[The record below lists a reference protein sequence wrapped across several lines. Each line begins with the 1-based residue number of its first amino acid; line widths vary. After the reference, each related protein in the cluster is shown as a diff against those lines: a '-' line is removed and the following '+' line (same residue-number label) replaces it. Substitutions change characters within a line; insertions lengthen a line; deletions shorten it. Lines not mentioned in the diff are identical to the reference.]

1 MKVAIGGMIASGKST
16 LVKQLA
22 EEFQFT
28 RYDEY
33 DKNDDVFNT
42 LLKWLYEGKPDVE
55 MLLQVYFLH
64 KHWKGQNQ
72 LGANEDVI
80 LDRHIIEHWM
90 FAQKNLKDNPE
101 VLNMYNA
108 LYHQYMNDIQHPDL
122 YIILDMDWDS
132 FKERIMKR
140 GRDQE
145 IENFGRNENYFKYL
159 MDDYVRKLMAQCEIH
174 DIKYVLLDTSGL
186 TEEQVF
192 EASCEIIDLFESRIM
207 GDRLDETDLN

>member
-1 MKVAIGGMIASGKST
+1 MKVAIGGMIASGKSS
-16 LVKQLA
+16 LVKNLA
-22 EEFQFT
+22 EEFEFT

-42 LLKWLYEGKPDVE
+42 LLKWLYEGKQDVE

-64 KHWKGQNQ
+64 KHWKGQKQ
-72 LGANEDVI
+72 LKTDQNVV
-80 LDRHIIEHWM
+80 LDRHIIEHWI

-122 YIILDMDWDS
+122 YIILDMDWES

-140 GRDQE
+140 GREQE

-174 DIKYVLLDTSGL
+174 DIKYVVLDTSGL
-186 TEEQVF
+186 SEEQVF
-192 EASCEIIDLFESRIM
+192 EASCEIIDLFETRM
-207 GDRLDETDLN
+207 MEVLDESDLN